1 MTDRAGDADQAGH
14 AERTARGGKEPR
26 GARASRDSEA
36 GAGEQRRAQMLR
48 AALEVI
54 VERGYA
60 DTRIADVAERTGTSP
75 ALVIYYFKTRD
86 QLLTE
91 AIRYSEDSWY
101 AEHLRRMEEIPT
113 AAGRLTELI
122 AMTCLPGTDPE
133 PRSYWLLWLD
143 LWALS
148 PRSPGVAAVR
158 EKSDERWREAIR
170 SIVLAG
176 QEAGEFAPVDAEDFT
191 ITLSALLD
199 GFAVQI
205 ALEDSLVPPP
215 RAYDLAMRFAAG
227 RLGFDWQP
235 GPARKRGS

>member
-1 MTDRAGDADQAGH
+1 MKQRAGGSR
-14 AERTARGGKEPR
+14 EGTG
-26 GARASRDSEA
+26 SRDA
-36 GAGEQRRAQMLR
+36 AGEQRREQMLR
-48 AALEVI
+48 AALDVI

-101 AEHLRRMEEIPT
+101 AEYVRRLEKIPT
-113 AAGRLTELI
+113 AVGRLTELI
-122 AMTCLPGTDPE
+122 GMNCLPGTDPE
-133 PRSYWLLWLD
+133 PHSYWLLWLD

-148 PRSPGVAAVR
+148 PRNPGVAAVR

-176 QEAGEFAPVDAEDFT
+176 QEAGEFAPVDADDFT

-199 GFAVQI
+199 GLAVQI
-205 ALEDSLVPPP
+205 ALDDPAVPPQ
-215 RAYDLAMRFAAG
+215 RTYDLAMRFAAG
-227 RLGFDWQP
+227 QLGFEWESAPAD
-235 GPARKRGS
+235 GRARKRGS

>member
-1 MTDRAGDADQAGH
+1 MKQRAGGSR
-14 AERTARGGKEPR
+14 E
-26 GARASRDSEA
+26 GASSRDA
-36 GAGEQRRAQMLR
+36 AGEQRREQMLR
-48 AALEVI
+48 AALDVI

-91 AIRYSEDSWY
+91 AIRYSEDTWY
-101 AEHLRRMEEIPT
+101 AEFLLRLETIPT

-122 AMTCLPGTDPE
+122 GMNCLPGADPE
-133 PRSYWLLWLD
+133 PHSYWLLWLD

-148 PRSPGVAAVR
+148 PRNPGVAAVR

-176 QEAGEFAPVDAEDFT
+176 QDAGEFSPVDADDFT

-199 GFAVQI
+199 GLAVQI
-205 ALEDSLVPPP
+205 ALDDPAVPPQ
-215 RAYDLAMRFAAG
+215 RTYDLAMRFASG
-227 RLGFDWQP
+227 QLGFGWE
-235 GPARKRGS
+235 PAPTVRRTRKRAS

>member
-1 MTDRAGDADQAGH
+1 MKQRAGG
-14 AERTARGGKEPR
+14 
-26 GARASRDSEA
+26 SREGTGSREA
-36 GAGEQRRAQMLR
+36 GQREASEQRREQMLR
-48 AALEVI
+48 AALDVI

-91 AIRYSEDSWY
+91 AIRYSEDTWY
-101 AEHLRRMEEIPT
+101 AEYLRRLATIPT

-122 AMTCLPGTDPE
+122 GMNCLPGTDPE
-133 PRSYWLLWLD
+133 PHSFWLLWLD

-148 PRSPGVAAVR
+148 PRSAGVAAVR

-176 QEAGEFAPVDAEDFT
+176 QEAGEFAPVDADDFT

-199 GFAVQI
+199 GLAVQI
-205 ALEDSLVPPP
+205 ALDDRAVPPQ
-215 RAYDLAMRFAAG
+215 RTVKLDLLADNPG
-227 RLGFDWQP
+227 DGFDWK
-235 GPARKRGS
+235 PAPTGRRTRTRAS

>member
-1 MTDRAGDADQAGH
+1 MKERAGEVG
-14 AERTARGGKEPR
+14 
-26 GARASRDSEA
+26 RAEA
-36 GAGEQRRAQMLR
+36 GELRREQMLR

-101 AEHLRRMEEIPT
+101 AECLRRLEEIPT
-113 AAGRLTELI
+113 AAGQLTELV

-133 PRSYWLLWLD
+133 PRSWWLLWLD

-148 PRSPGVAAVR
+148 PRNPGVSAVR
-158 EKSDERWREAIR
+158 QKSDERWRETIR

-176 QEAGEFAPVDAEDFT
+176 QEADEFASVDADDFA
-191 ITLSALLD
+191 ITLAALLD
-199 GFAVQI
+199 GLAVQI
-205 ALEDSLVPPP
+205 ALEDPQVPPQ
-215 RAYDLAMRFAAG
+215 RTYELGMRFAAG
-227 RLGFDWQP
+227 QLG
-235 GPARKRGS
+235 

>member
-1 MTDRAGDADQAGH
+1 MN
-14 AERTARGGKEPR
+14 ERTGS
-26 GARASRDSEA
+26 SRDA
-36 GAGEQRRAQMLR
+36 VGTRDAGEHRREQMLR
-48 AALEVI
+48 AALDVI

-91 AIRYSEDSWY
+91 AIRYSEDTWY
-101 AEHLRRMEEIPT
+101 AEYLQRMEKIPT

-122 AMTCLPGTDPE
+122 GMNCLPGTDPE

-148 PRSPGVAAVR
+148 PRSPGVGAVR

-176 QEAGEFAPVDAEDFT
+176 QEAGEFELVDADDFT
-191 ITLSALLD
+191 IMLSALLD
-199 GFAVQI
+199 GLAVQI
-205 ALEDSLVPPP
+205 ALDDPVVPAQ
-215 RAYDLAMRFAAG
+215 RTYDLAMRFASG
-227 RLGFDWQP
+227 QLGFEWKAAP
-235 GPARKRGS
+235 KHPRKRGS

>member
-1 MTDRAGDADQAGH
+1 MKQRAGGPREGAG
-14 AERTARGGKEPR
+14 
-26 GARASRDSEA
+26 SRDA
-36 GAGEQRRAQMLR
+36 AGEQRREQMLR
-48 AALEVI
+48 AAMDVI

-91 AIRYSEDSWY
+91 AIRYSEDTWY
-101 AEHLRRMEEIPT
+101 AEFLLRLETIPT

-122 AMTCLPGTDPE
+122 GMNCLPGADPE
-133 PRSYWLLWLD
+133 PHSYWLLWLD

-148 PRSPGVAAVR
+148 PRNPGVAAVR

-176 QEAGEFAPVDAEDFT
+176 QDAGEFSPVDADDFT

-205 ALEDSLVPPP
+205 ALDDPAVPPQ
-215 RAYDLAMRFAAG
+215 RTYDLAMRFASG
-227 RLGFDWQP
+227 QLGFGWE
-235 GPARKRGS
+235 PAPTVRRTRKRAS